1 MHKSMGPLIMLL
13 VGAAVMLWLLS
24 LAKPSSPSAW
34 INLGVV
40 LLLPNIL
47 AGALVQGLSERM
59 SGRQLLILT
68 LVPMLIGLTI
78 AVSPYLGKPD
88 AQGGLVLLL
97 APIVQLIALGIT
109 VKLLTKRRKR
119 PD

>member
-1 MHKSMGPLIMLL
+1 MSKSITPLALI
-13 VGAAVMLWLLS
+13 VAGAALMVWLLS

-34 INLGVV
+34 TNLGVM
-40 LLLPNIL
+40 LLLPYIL
-47 AGALVQGLSERM
+47 AGALVQGLSERLNA
-59 SGRQLLILT
+59 RQLLIMT

-97 APIVQLIALGIT
+97 APIAQLIALGIT
-109 VKLLTKRRKR
+109 VKFLTKRRRR